1 MRSLDRGSSNS
12 ETHFGVAICQDD
24 IVSFTTFVDK
34 HALKM
39 AEDICPTAP
48 AHTKKSVTTG
58 IIPSDGVR
66 R

>member
-1 MRSLDRGSSNS
+1 MIPVFAS
-12 ETHFGVAICQDD
+12 EIYNY
-24 IVSFTTFVDK
+24 I
-34 HALKM
+34 
-39 AEDICPTAP
+39 TAP